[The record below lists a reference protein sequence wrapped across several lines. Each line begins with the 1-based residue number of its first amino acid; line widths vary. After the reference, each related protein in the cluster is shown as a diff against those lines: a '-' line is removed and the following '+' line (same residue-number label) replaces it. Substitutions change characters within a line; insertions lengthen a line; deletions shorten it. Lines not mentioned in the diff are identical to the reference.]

1 LSART
6 IGRPRAPRPKR
17 APEAGPTPTP
27 SPTASP
33 NGRVTT
39 ARGGVLILDFGSQ
52 TTQLIAR
59 RVREFGIYSEIRP
72 STLTAREGRKLG
84 PQAVIFSG
92 SPSSAYRPDA
102 YRVDPGWFE
111 LGVPILGIC
120 YGMQLTMRELGGT
133 LGRAQRPEF
142 GTVRY
147 RIARTDALTR
157 GLPRSFRAWMS
168 HSDEV
173 KSLPPGFV
181 ATGRTANC
189 ALAGARHERE
199 PWHFI
204 QFHPEVVHTTQGKK
218 LLENFLFR
226 VARLT
231 PNWSMGDFL
240 AREVEEIRRRVGN
253 GRVVCG
259 LSGGVDSS
267 VVAALIHRAIGDRLT
282 CVFVDHGLLRQGESD
297 EVMHSLAGKLGVA
310 VIRVDARQRFLS
322 ALAGVEDPERKRK
335 IIGHEFIQVFEQAAK
350 KIGRVDYL
358 AQGTLYPDVIESA
371 SAGHGAKVIKTH
383 HNVGGLPERMKLQLL
398 EPLRQLFKDE
408 VRALGRELGLPP
420 MVVDRHPFPGPGLA
434 VRILGPVNE
443 EDLAILR
450 HADAIFIEEL
460 RRAKRYGRV
469 WQAFA
474 VLLPVKTVGV
484 KGDER
489 SYERVVALRAV
500 TSEDGMTADW
510 ARLPASLLTRAAS
523 RIANEVAGV
532 NRVVYDVS
540 TKPPATIEW
549 E

>member
-1 LSART
+1 LSARAVS
-6 IGRPRAPRPKR
+6 PRRTVQ
-17 APEAGPTPTP
+17 GPS
-27 SPTASP
+27 SP
-33 NGRVTT
+33 
-39 ARGGVLILDFGSQ
+39 RGGVLILDFGSQ

-59 RVREFGIYSEIRP
+59 RVREAGIYSEIRP
-72 STLTAREGRKLG
+72 WSLSAREGRKLA
-84 PQAVIFSG
+84 PEAIIFSG

-133 LGRAQRPEF
+133 LGRAARAEF

-147 RIARTDALTR
+147 RVARPDALTK

-173 KSLPPGFV
+173 KSLPPGFI

-189 ALAGARHERE
+189 AFAGARHEKH

-226 VARLT
+226 VARLESH
-231 PNWSMGDFL
+231 WSMGDFL
-240 AREVEEIRRRVGN
+240 EREVAEIRRRVGPR
-253 GRVVCG
+253 GRVLCG

-267 VVAALIHRAIGDRLT
+267 VVAALIQRAIGDRLT
-282 CVFVDHGLLRQGESD
+282 CVFVDHGLLREGESD
-297 EVMHSLAGKLGVA
+297 EVMESLAGKIGVHI
-310 VIRVDARQRFLS
+310 VRVDARGRFLE

-335 IIGHEFIQVFEQAAK
+335 IIGHEFIKVFEQAAK
-350 KIGRVDYL
+350 KIGHVDFL

-371 SAGHGAKVIKTH
+371 SAGHGAMVIKTH
-383 HNVGGLPERMKLQLL
+383 HNVGGLPEKMKLQLL

-408 VRALGRELGLPP
+408 VRVLGRELGLPGP
-420 MVVDRHPFPGPGLA
+420 VVGRHPFPGPGLA
-434 VRILGPVNE
+434 VRILGAVNE

-450 HADAIFIEEL
+450 RADAIFIEEL
-460 RRAKRYGRV
+460 RRARRYERV

-510 ARLPASLLTRAAS
+510 ARLPASLLARASS
-523 RIANEVAGV
+523 RIANEVPGV